1 MYVLFNVIWHGMIG
15 VRLNCR
21 EKNLI
26 VVGEHRPF
34 DEKQRKAIEAFCENY
49 NVVVYVNHL
58 SNYHGKYSIQGNLLV
73 ACGGMKKLH
82 PDI

>member
-1 MYVLFNVIWHGMIG
+1 M
-15 VRLNCR
+15 
-21 EKNLI
+21 
-26 VVGEHRPF
+26 GEHRPF

-82 PDI
+82 PDILITIGGQTGIIHFMEH